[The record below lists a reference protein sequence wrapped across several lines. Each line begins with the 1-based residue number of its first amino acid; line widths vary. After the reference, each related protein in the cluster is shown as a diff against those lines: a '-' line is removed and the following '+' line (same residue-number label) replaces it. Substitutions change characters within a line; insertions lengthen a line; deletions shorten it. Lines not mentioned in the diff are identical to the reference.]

1 MPKRKCPERHNLAG
15 IDLTLFKAA
24 LILEG
29 PLNLSLGVLH
39 MRVRAVL
46 MEGDMRFILGYMA
59 E

>member
-1 MPKRKCPERHNLAG
+1 MPNREYSEGHNPSA
-15 IDLTLFKAA
+15 IDLTLLAAA
-24 LILEG
+24 LMLEV